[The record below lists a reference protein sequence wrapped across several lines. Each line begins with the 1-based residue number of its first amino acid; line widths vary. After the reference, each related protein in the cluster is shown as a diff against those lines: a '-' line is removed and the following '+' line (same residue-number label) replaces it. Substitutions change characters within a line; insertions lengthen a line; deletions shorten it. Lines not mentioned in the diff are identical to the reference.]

1 MLWSHI
7 VEFGFSISLLVN
19 AILFIPQAVIIYRTK
34 SVKDV
39 SLITFVGFNIIQ
51 LFTVFHGFLTRDY
64 ILVLGYLFS
73 ILTCGSVS
81 VLIFY
86 YRYIK
91 ITDMGI
97 VK

>member
-1 MLWSHI
+1 MLWSYI

-19 AILFIPQAVIIYRTK
+19 AILFIPQAWIIFKTK

-39 SLITFVGFNIIQ
+39 SLLTFVGFNIIQ
-51 LFTVFHGFLTRDY
+51 LFTVFHGLMTHDY

-73 ILTCGSVS
+73 ILTCGTVS

-91 ITDMGI
+91 
-97 VK
+97 